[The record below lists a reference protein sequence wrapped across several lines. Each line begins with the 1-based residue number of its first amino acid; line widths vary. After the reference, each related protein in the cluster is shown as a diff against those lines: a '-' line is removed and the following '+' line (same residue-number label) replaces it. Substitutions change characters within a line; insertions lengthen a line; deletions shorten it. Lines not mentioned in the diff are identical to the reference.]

1 MRLLVAV
8 PAKADQVVRR
18 MQPALRDGCFVVD
31 IELVLTLP
39 ALLTLPPCPLQNTF
53 APDIPIRGIG
63 GPVFVNPMD
72 AVQGFRFPGKQG
84 SSRLGRSDF

>member
-1 MRLLVAV
+1 
-8 PAKADQVVRR
+8 

-39 ALLTLPPCPLQNTF
+39 TLFTLPPSPLQNTF

-63 GPVFVNPMD
+63 GPVFVNPME

-84 SSRLGRSDF
+84 SSGFDRSDFR